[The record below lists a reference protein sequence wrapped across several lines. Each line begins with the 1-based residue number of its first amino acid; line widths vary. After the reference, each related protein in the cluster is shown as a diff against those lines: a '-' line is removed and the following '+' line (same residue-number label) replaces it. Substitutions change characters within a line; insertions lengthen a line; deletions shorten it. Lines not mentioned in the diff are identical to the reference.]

1 KLNYSPPELL
11 DDLGLA
17 NHKRGKLLIARTPRT
32 RVHISQVRVGPQMP
46 SPGPEQSRY
55 TRVWRPTPRD
65 TSPPRDGGR
74 ATSMSGGTARKP
86 ALYLPPPETTPRFS
100 FQLASRSR
108 WASGSDSSFLSV
120 WFSIW
125 RMRSRVTLNARP

>member
-1 KLNYSPPELL
+1 MGPASPTESRTPSRQRAQPRPVLSRRCDTAQQRGARHHAATAAPIPGTQLGHLALKLNYSPPELL

-32 RVHISQVRVGPQMP
+32 RVHISQVRVGLQMP

-55 TRVWRPTPRD
+55 TRVWRPTSRD

-74 ATSMSGGTARKP
+74 
-86 ALYLPPPETTPRFS
+86 
-100 FQLASRSR
+100 
-108 WASGSDSSFLSV
+108 
-120 WFSIW
+120 
-125 RMRSRVTLNARP
+125 